1 MPAENLV
8 GIWSGVRI
16 PVLGNVIMFMQSTLG
31 LIVCIFLPITALI
44 AYELIRRKRQDSEK
58 QTDIEQLKAE
68 LEALKAA
75 RAEAAPTGESAAEEA
90 TSEEQTKDE

>member
-58 QTDIEQLKAE
+58 QTDIELLKAE

-75 RAEAAPTGESAAEEA
+75 RAEAAPEGESAAEEA